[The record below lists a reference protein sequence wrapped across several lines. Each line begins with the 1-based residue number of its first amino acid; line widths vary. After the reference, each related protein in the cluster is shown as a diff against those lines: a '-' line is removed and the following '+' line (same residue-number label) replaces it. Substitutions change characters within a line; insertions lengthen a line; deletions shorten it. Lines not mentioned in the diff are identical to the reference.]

1 MLGTIISGALRGL
14 TQILADR
21 ALRRIFW
28 RTLLLA
34 LVAYGIA
41 FGLAWL
47 VVDYFLN
54 FDVSWL
60 PDFALSWL
68 RGFLEASVLLGVIGL
83 MWAIFP
89 AVFTGLSSIFLD
101 EAALAVEK
109 RHYPMDA
116 PGKEPAFWP
125 SIRRTLQFTLLVVFI
140 NILLM
145 PLYLVGLFLHQVGKA
160 QALDDQF
167 FVEHEFD
174 PLLPAERQL
183 ADVHAGLQVAD
194 DFGRRQVLVF
204 AADDTTDI
212 GIVTQFA
219 FFTQFES
226 LRGLCTVY
234 PSGHDVDRLTV
245 RGQRDHRQGA

>member
-1 MLGTIISGALRGL
+1 MLGTIISGGLKGL

-34 LVAYGIA
+34 LVAYAIA
-41 FGLAWL
+41 GGLAWL

-60 PDFALSWL
+60 PSIVVSWL
-68 RGFLEASVLLGVIGL
+68 RGFLEASVMLGVIGL

-125 SIRRTLQFTLLVVFI
+125 SMRRTLQFTLLVVFI

-145 PLYLVGLFLHQVGKA
+145 PLYLIGLFLPPLNLILYYGVNGYFLGREYFELVGYRHLDEGA
-160 QALDDQF
+160 VFTTRRRNGTVCFLAGALIALGLTIPF
-167 FVEHEFD
+167 LN
-174 PLLPAERQL
+174 LLVPVA
-183 ADVHAGLQVAD
+183 AAAMMVHVYKEL
-194 DFGRRQVLVF
+194 GRR
-204 AADDTTDI
+204 
-212 GIVTQFA
+212 GRIVTA
-219 FFTQFES
+219 RDST
-226 LRGLCTVY
+226 
-234 PSGHDVDRLTV
+234 PV
-245 RGQRDHRQGA
+245 R

>member
-1 MLGTIISGALRGL
+1 MLGTIISGGLKGL
-14 TQILADR
+14 TQILADP

-34 LVAYGIA
+34 LVAYAIA
-41 FGLAWL
+41 GGLAWL

-60 PDFALSWL
+60 PDFVVSWL
-68 RGFLEASVLLGVIGL
+68 RGFLEASVMLGVIGL

-125 SIRRTLQFTLLVVFI
+125 SMRRTLQFTLLVVFI

-145 PLYLVGLFLHQVGKA
+145 PLYLLGLFLPPLNLILYYGVNGYFLGREYFELVGYRHLDEGA
-160 QALDDQF
+160 VFTTRRRNSTVCMLAGALIAF
-167 FVEHEFD
+167 ALTIPFLN
-174 PLLPAERQL
+174 LLVPVA
-183 ADVHAGLQVAD
+183 AAAMMVHVYKEL
-194 DFGRRQVLVF
+194 GRR
-204 AADDTTDI
+204 
-212 GIVTQFA
+212 GRIVTA
-219 FFTQFES
+219 RDST
-226 LRGLCTVY
+226 
-234 PSGHDVDRLTV
+234 PV
-245 RGQRDHRQGA
+245 R

>member
-1 MLGTIISGALRGL
+1 MLGTIISGGLKGL

-34 LVAYGIA
+34 LVAYAIA
-41 FGLAWL
+41 GGLAWL

-60 PDFALSWL
+60 PSIVVSWL
-68 RGFLEASVLLGVIGL
+68 RGFLEASVMLGVIGL

-101 EAALAVEK
+101 EASLAVEK

-125 SIRRTLQFTLLVVFI
+125 SMRRTLQFTLLVVFI

-145 PLYLVGLFLHQVGKA
+145 PLYLIGLFLPPLNLILYYGVNGYFLGREYFELVGYRHLDEGA
-160 QALDDQF
+160 VFTTRRRNGTVCFLAGALIALGLTIPF
-167 FVEHEFD
+167 LN
-174 PLLPAERQL
+174 LLVPVA
-183 ADVHAGLQVAD
+183 AAAMMVHVYKEL
-194 DFGRRQVLVF
+194 GRR
-204 AADDTTDI
+204 
-212 GIVTQFA
+212 GRIVTA
-219 FFTQFES
+219 RDST
-226 LRGLCTVY
+226 
-234 PSGHDVDRLTV
+234 PV
-245 RGQRDHRQGA
+245 R

>member
-1 MLGTIISGALRGL
+1 MLGTIISGGLKGL
-14 TQILADR
+14 TQILADP

-34 LVAYGIA
+34 LVAYAIA
-41 FGLAWL
+41 GGLAWL

-60 PDFALSWL
+60 PDFVLSWL
-68 RGFLEASVLLGVIGL
+68 RGFLEASVMLGVIGL

-125 SIRRTLQFTLLVVFI
+125 SMRRTLQFTLLVVFI

-145 PLYLVGLFLHQVGKA
+145 PLYLVGLFLPPLNLILYYGVNGYFLGREYFELVGYRHLDEGA
-160 QALDDQF
+160 VFTTRRRNSTVCMLAGALIAF
-167 FVEHEFD
+167 ALTIPFLN
-174 PLLPAERQL
+174 LLVPVA
-183 ADVHAGLQVAD
+183 AAAMMVHVYKEL
-194 DFGRRQVLVF
+194 GRR
-204 AADDTTDI
+204 
-212 GIVTQFA
+212 GRIVTA
-219 FFTQFES
+219 RDST
-226 LRGLCTVY
+226 
-234 PSGHDVDRLTV
+234 PV
-245 RGQRDHRQGA
+245 R

>member
-1 MLGTIISGALRGL
+1 MLGTIISGGLKGL
-14 TQILADR
+14 TQILADP

-34 LVAYGIA
+34 LVAYAIA
-41 FGLAWL
+41 GGLAWL

-60 PDFALSWL
+60 PDFVVSWL
-68 RGFLEASVLLGVIGL
+68 RGFLEASVMLGVIGL

-116 PGKEPAFWP
+116 PGTEPAFWP
-125 SIRRTLQFTLLVVFI
+125 SMRRTLQFTLLVVFI

-145 PLYLVGLFLHQVGKA
+145 PLYLVGLFLPPLNLILYYGVNGYFLGREYFELVGYRHLDEGA
-160 QALDDQF
+160 VFTTRRRNGTVCMLAGALIAF
-167 FVEHEFD
+167 ALTIPFLN
-174 PLLPAERQL
+174 LLVPVA
-183 ADVHAGLQVAD
+183 AAAMMVHVYKEL
-194 DFGRRQVLVF
+194 GRR
-204 AADDTTDI
+204 
-212 GIVTQFA
+212 GRIVTA
-219 FFTQFES
+219 RDST
-226 LRGLCTVY
+226 
-234 PSGHDVDRLTV
+234 PV
-245 RGQRDHRQGA
+245 R

>member
-1 MLGTIISGALRGL
+1 MLL
-14 TQILADR
+14 TAGQGGG
-21 ALRRIFW
+21 
-28 RTLLLA
+28 TLLLA

-145 PLYLVGLFLHQVGKA
+145 PLYLVGLFLPPLNLVLYYGVNGYFLGREYFELVGYRHLDEGA
-160 QALDDQF
+160 VFTTRRRNSAVCFLAGALIALALTI
-167 FVEHEFD
+167 
-174 PLLPAERQL
+174 PLLNLLVPVA
-183 ADVHAGLQVAD
+183 AAAMMVHVFKEL
-194 DFGRRQVLVF
+194 GRR
-204 AADDTTDI
+204 
-212 GIVTQFA
+212 GRIVTAQDSRPVA
-219 FFTQFES
+219 
-226 LRGLCTVY
+226 
-234 PSGHDVDRLTV
+234 
-245 RGQRDHRQGA
+245 

>member
-1 MLGTIISGALRGL
+1 MLGTIISGGLKGL
-14 TQILADR
+14 TQILADP

-34 LVAYGIA
+34 LVAYVIA
-41 FGLAWL
+41 GGLAWL

-60 PDFALSWL
+60 PTFVVSWL
-68 RGFLEASVLLGVIGL
+68 RGFLEASVMLGVVGL

-125 SIRRTLQFTLLVVFI
+125 SMRRTLQFTLLVVFI

-145 PLYLVGLFLHQVGKA
+145 PLYLVGLFLPPLNLVLYYGVNGYFLGREYFELVGYRHLDEGA
-160 QALDDQF
+160 VFTTRRRNSTMCFLAGALIAF
-167 FVEHEFD
+167 ALTIPFLN
-174 PLLPAERQL
+174 LLVPVA
-183 ADVHAGLQVAD
+183 AAAMMVHVYKEL
-194 DFGRRQVLVF
+194 GRR
-204 AADDTTDI
+204 
-212 GIVTQFA
+212 GRIVTA
-219 FFTQFES
+219 
-226 LRGLCTVY
+226 
-234 PSGHDVDRLTV
+234 
-245 RGQRDHRQGA
+245 RDSTPAR

>member
-1 MLGTIISGALRGL
+1 MLGTIISGGLKGL

-34 LVAYGIA
+34 LVAYAIA
-41 FGLAWL
+41 GGLAWL

-60 PDFALSWL
+60 PSVVVSWL
-68 RGFLEASVLLGVIGL
+68 RGFLEASVMLGVIGL

-125 SIRRTLQFTLLVVFI
+125 SMRRTLQFTLLVVFI

-145 PLYLVGLFLHQVGKA
+145 PLYLIGLFLPPLNLILYYGVNGYFLGREYFELVGYRHLDEGA
-160 QALDDQF
+160 VFTTRRRNSTVCFLAGALIALALTIPF
-167 FVEHEFD
+167 LN
-174 PLLPAERQL
+174 LLVPVA
-183 ADVHAGLQVAD
+183 AAAMMVHVYKEL
-194 DFGRRQVLVF
+194 GRR
-204 AADDTTDI
+204 
-212 GIVTQFA
+212 GRIVTA
-219 FFTQFES
+219 PDST
-226 LRGLCTVY
+226 
-234 PSGHDVDRLTV
+234 PV
-245 RGQRDHRQGA
+245 R

>member
-145 PLYLVGLFLHQVGKA
+145 PLYLVGLFLPPLNLVLYYGVNGYFLGREYFELVGYRHLDEGA
-160 QALDDQF
+160 VFTTRRRNSAVCFLAGALIALALTI
-167 FVEHEFD
+167 
-174 PLLPAERQL
+174 PLLNLLVPVA
-183 ADVHAGLQVAD
+183 AAAMMVHVYKEL
-194 DFGRRQVLVF
+194 GRR
-204 AADDTTDI
+204 
-212 GIVTQFA
+212 GRIVTAQDSRPVA
-219 FFTQFES
+219 
-226 LRGLCTVY
+226 
-234 PSGHDVDRLTV
+234 
-245 RGQRDHRQGA
+245 

>member
-1 MLGTIISGALRGL
+1 MLGTIISGGLKGL
-14 TQILADR
+14 TQILADP

-34 LVAYGIA
+34 LVAYAIA
-41 FGLAWL
+41 GGLAWL

-60 PDFALSWL
+60 PDFVVSWL
-68 RGFLEASVLLGVIGL
+68 RGFLEASVMLGVIGL

-125 SIRRTLQFTLLVVFI
+125 SMRRTLQFTLLVVFI

-145 PLYLVGLFLHQVGKA
+145 PLYLVGLFLPPLNLILYYGVNGYFLGREYFELVGYRHLDEGA
-160 QALDDQF
+160 VFTTRRRNGTVCMLAGALIAF
-167 FVEHEFD
+167 ALTIPFLN
-174 PLLPAERQL
+174 LLVPVA
-183 ADVHAGLQVAD
+183 AAAMMVHVYKEL
-194 DFGRRQVLVF
+194 GRR
-204 AADDTTDI
+204 
-212 GIVTQFA
+212 GRIVTA
-219 FFTQFES
+219 RDST
-226 LRGLCTVY
+226 
-234 PSGHDVDRLTV
+234 PV
-245 RGQRDHRQGA
+245 R

>member
-1 MLGTIISGALRGL
+1 MLGTIISGGLKGL

-34 LVAYGIA
+34 LVAYAIA
-41 FGLAWL
+41 GGLAWL

-60 PDFALSWL
+60 PSFVVSWL
-68 RGFLEASVLLGVIGL
+68 RGFLEASVMLGVIGL

-125 SIRRTLQFTLLVVFI
+125 SMRRTLQFTLLVVFI

-145 PLYLVGLFLHQVGKA
+145 PLYLIGLFLPPLNLILYYGVNGYFLGREYFELVGYRHLDEGA
-160 QALDDQF
+160 VFTTRRRNSTVCFLAGALIALALTIPF
-167 FVEHEFD
+167 LN
-174 PLLPAERQL
+174 LLVPVA
-183 ADVHAGLQVAD
+183 AAAMMVHVYKEM
-194 DFGRRQVLVF
+194 GRR
-204 AADDTTDI
+204 
-212 GIVTQFA
+212 GRIVTA
-219 FFTQFES
+219 
-226 LRGLCTVY
+226 
-234 PSGHDVDRLTV
+234 
-245 RGQRDHRQGA
+245 RDSMPAR